1 MLYEKEFGRLPLTT
15 ANGSTCL
22 KDVLKSVLS
31 LQGSKLTEMIV
42 ILQGETC
49 VLCVCVCVLC
59 VCVLC
64 VCVCVLVSI
73 QLLKQCKQCK
83 NCEGTTVVLFV
94 TLHLNSGN

>member
-49 VLCVCVCVLC
+49 VLCVCVCVY
-59 VCVLC
+59 
-64 VCVCVLVSI
+64 VCVCVIVAI
-73 QLLKQCKQCK
+73 QLLKQCK
-83 NCEGTTVVLFV
+83 NCEETTVVLFV
-94 TLHLNSGN
+94 TLH